1 MKILMITGDKN
12 LFIAG
17 TPPNNRLEIQKRYVD
32 IVPVFWGRGSLF
44 DAFKEEGNFDVITVQ
59 DPFWRGLVGLFV
71 SIYKKTRF
79 NVQVHTDLISQ
90 NLARRIISWIVLRN
104 ADSVRVVSAKLKTQ
118 IEKLGVKA
126 PIKILPI
133 FLDIKHFKS
142 FSRNENLKEEK
153 TVLWIGRF
161 EKEKNPS
168 LAVSILK
175 EVLSSGIKANLVM
188 LGEGS
193 LENSLKN
200 DAKGLPVIFHG
211 WQDPAPFLVSA
222 DVLINTSYYEGYGAS
237 IVEALVAGVPVVAP
251 DVGVAKEA
259 GAVIAKRNNLA
270 NSVVEVLRSGKRGE
284 IKIPILSE
292 KEWGLF
298 WSETL

>member
-1 MKILMITGDKN
+1 
-12 LFIAG
+12 
-17 TPPNNRLEIQKRYVD
+17 
-32 IVPVFWGRGSLF
+32 
-44 DAFKEEGNFDVITVQ
+44 
-59 DPFWRGLVGLFV
+59 
-71 SIYKKTRF
+71 
-79 NVQVHTDLISQ
+79 
-90 NLARRIISWIVLRN
+90 
-104 ADSVRVVSAKLKTQ
+104 
-118 IEKLGVKA
+118 
-126 PIKILPI
+126 
-133 FLDIKHFKS
+133 
-142 FSRNENLKEEK
+142 
-153 TVLWIGRF
+153 
-161 EKEKNPS
+161 
-168 LAVSILK
+168 
-175 EVLSSGIKANLVM
+175 M

-259 GAVIAKRNNLA
+259 GAVIAKRSNLA